1 MTDRQITTLREIIGR
16 IHRRTT
22 VKPDM
27 SLISLLAKEA
37 DEILKKGQS
46 LPIQNVSISEIQ
58 AYAEFCVELD
68 RQGMKPLTWDSYLEI
83 G

>member
-37 DEILKKGQS
+37 DEILKKGNHYLYKMLASPKFRHTQS
-46 LPIQNVSISEIQ
+46 FV
-58 AYAEFCVELD
+58 
-68 RQGMKPLTWDSYLEI
+68 
-83 G
+83 